1 LIRIGLL
8 VVLVGVVALTGCNGN
23 TNTNSNSNANINATA
38 TANANA
44 NRGVDFKPPEA
55 VKPASAVDPNFKAC
69 NPYFPLVPGSQAK
82 YTIIFSSGLVADAN
96 VVVDAGGEENGRKVF
111 TQTTQIIDKS
121 GGLEK
126 AETTIR
132 KYVCDG
138 EKVQLIYEFT
148 NNKVQDKVNTVETQ
162 FRNTAIMM
170 PSLADLSKTGTSWS
184 YNFGQIYKSPGELPM
199 SPEPQQIAFDVQ
211 GQGETTAPAGKFK
224 TLKVR
229 RKIGEAEVSD
239 YFARGIGLVTR
250 HSAEGTRW
258 ELKEYSGL
266 TPID

>member
-1 LIRIGLL
+1 LIRIGLIAL
-8 VVLVGVVALTGCNGN
+8 LAGAAALTGCNGKSNVN
-23 TNTNSNSNANINATA
+23 TNTAA

-44 NRGVDFKPPEA
+44 NRNYNFKPPEV
-55 VKPASAVDPNFKAC
+55 VKPTSTLDPNFKAC
-69 NPYFPLVPGSQAK
+69 NAYFPLVPGSQAK

-96 VVVDAGGEENGRKVF
+96 VVVDAAEENGRQVF

-126 AETTIR
+126 AETTVR

-162 FRNTAIMM
+162 FRSAAIMM
-170 PSLADLSKTGTSWS
+170 PSPAELSKAGSSWS
-184 YNFGQIYKSPGELPM
+184 YTFGQIYKTPGGLPM
-199 SPEPQQIAFDVQ
+199 SPDPQQIIFDVQ
-211 GQGETTAPAGKFK
+211 GQGETTTPIGKFK

-229 RKIGEAEVSD
+229 RRIGEAEVSE
-239 YFARGIGLVTR
+239 YFARGIGLVAR

-266 TPID
+266 NPAD